1 MFIEAKDDGGS
12 GDNWT
17 TGAINPAKLQSN
29 HHHQQTNIQFLQAGC
44 PSCRPTNSVKELKE
58 KISHSM
64 DLLTPSSPGGLPAL
78 FLHLSIIIWCFYW
91 LKMANEDK
99 VLVSVSSGD
108 VLYCSNCDCID
119 IAEAKALQKTW
130 KPLIKSQIIRLRN
143 VCAAYQ
149 RFTQQIY
156 TFIGIPININNFFI

>member
-1 MFIEAKDDGGS
+1 
-12 GDNWT
+12 
-17 TGAINPAKLQSN
+17 
-29 HHHQQTNIQFLQAGC
+29 
-44 PSCRPTNSVKELKE
+44 
-58 KISHSM
+58 
-64 DLLTPSSPGGLPAL
+64 
-78 FLHLSIIIWCFYW
+78 
-91 LKMANEDK
+91 MANEDK

-108 VLYCSNCDCID
+108 VLYCSNCDCFD
-119 IAEAKALQKTW
+119 VAEAKALQKTW